1 MTLPLNIRIH
11 MILERNIKSTNFVGC
26 LHGRLCKT
34 DITHQQ
40 QTMKEF
46 WKIMKRYV
54 SPYKSYLVGSV
65 FLNIFSAIFNIF
77 SFSLIIPMLQIL
89 FNIDSTVYE
98 FIPWDSDMSMKDI
111 ATNNMYY
118 YATVLLHQYGG
129 SVTLLIIGG
138 FLGLMTALKTSCYF
152 GASAVMIPLR
162 TGVVRDI
169 RVELYNKLL
178 SLPLGF
184 FSQQKK
190 GDMMARMS
198 TDAKEVENSITSSLD
213 MLIKNP
219 ILIVIYFATLLFTSW
234 QLTLFTIAVVP
245 LMAWGMSAI
254 GKKLKKRSLEAQ
266 SKWSETLSQIEETL
280 GGLRIIKAFIA
291 EEKMQNRFANT
302 CNSYRN
308 KAAKVAI
315 RQASAHPVSEFLG
328 TVMIMVVLWF
338 GGTLI
343 LSEHSPIDAPTFI
356 FYMVILYSVLNPLK
370 ELAKASYNIP
380 RGLAS
385 MERIDKILLAENNI
399 KEIAEPKTITDFSDK
414 IVIDSVCF
422 SYEDGNQVL
431 TDINLEIAKGK
442 TIALVGQSGSGKST
456 LVDLIPRYHDVTG
469 GSIRIDGKDIRDV
482 RIKELRSLIGNVNQE
497 AILFNDTIFNNI
509 AFGVDNATMDQV
521 IAAAKIANAH
531 DFIMEKEEGYM
542 TNIGDRGAKLSGG
555 QRQRISIARAI
566 LKNPPILIL
575 DEATSALD
583 TESEKLVQE
592 ALDKL
597 MSSRTT
603 IAIAHRLSTIKNADE
618 ICVMHEG
625 KIVERGK
632 HEELLAMN
640 GYYKRLNDMQAL

>member
-118 YATVLLHQYGG
+118 YATVLLHKYGG